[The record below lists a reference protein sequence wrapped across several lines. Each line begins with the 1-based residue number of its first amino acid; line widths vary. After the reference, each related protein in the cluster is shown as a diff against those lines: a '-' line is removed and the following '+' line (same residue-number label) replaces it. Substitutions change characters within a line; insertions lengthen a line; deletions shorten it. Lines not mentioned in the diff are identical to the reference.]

1 MIYFNDLLNIFSI
14 FLKLISVFF
23 CQSMDLE
30 VQDLEAQVATRCDV
44 PLRFVR
50 YLFDI
55 TDKSRWLHDNQ
66 LLISQMEKRISF
78 LKYAVRIS
86 ALLPNFENVL
96 EVMATANRLGVPNY
110 VVSTVIAAEARI
122 DTGLTRIEMIE
133 FLFLVLRHLNH
144 LVGYWLP

>member
-86 ALLPNFENVL
+86 AFLPNFENVL

-122 DTGLTRIEMIE
+122 DTGLARIEMIE
-133 FLFLVLRHLNH
+133 CLFLVLRHLNH

>member
-122 DTGLTRIEMIE
+122 DTGLTRIE
-133 FLFLVLRHLNH
+133 VR
-144 LVGYWLP
+144 